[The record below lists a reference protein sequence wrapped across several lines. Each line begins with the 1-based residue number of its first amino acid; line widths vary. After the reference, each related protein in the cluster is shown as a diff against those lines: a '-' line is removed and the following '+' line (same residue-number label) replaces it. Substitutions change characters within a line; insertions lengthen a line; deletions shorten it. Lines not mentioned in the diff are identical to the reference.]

1 MTQAERR
8 LYLIRSLLNEKTKYQ
23 SLNVPRDAG
32 EQRKLLRSL
41 MNVRM
46 PKVADEAF
54 LRVQDEYLQQE
65 LADEGINL
73 SHCVGDYISRV
84 ASGDCHILFLRR
96 KHAPDQSLV
105 TLQLSGQSIC
115 QAQGLNRRSITS
127 DERKFLCNWA
137 RENNIQI
144 AV

>member
-8 LYLIRSLLNEKTKYQ
+8 LYLIRSLLNEKTEYQ

-84 ASGDCHILFLRR
+84 ASGDCYILFLRR

>member
-8 LYLIRSLLNEKTKYQ
+8 LYLIRSLLNEKTEYQ

-54 LRVQDEYLQQE
+54 LRVQDEYLRQE

>member
-8 LYLIRSLLNEKTKYQ
+8 LYLIRSLLNEKTEYQ

-46 PKVADEAF
+46 PKVAGEAF
-54 LRVQDEYLQQE
+54 LRVQDEYLRQE